1 MLITSPSLNLSWS
14 CPTCKYTLPTLLR
27 LNSTVTEIKTANDE
41 RLMKLELEMAEMDLK
56 IDDKVEENLDEKID
70 DMKKQIQELL
80 STDMNSII
88 DARIKEIDDRKQH
101 CHNLMLYNL
110 PESNYDN
117 PEQRKHSAIVLT
129 CELAGHLRVKLN
141 SIKGFRIGKRDRYRQ
156 NSAI

>member
-70 DMKKQIQELL
+70 NMKKQIQESL
-80 STDMNSII
+80 ST
-88 DARIKEIDDRKQH
+88 A
-101 CHNLMLYNL
+101 
-110 PESNYDN
+110 
-117 PEQRKHSAIVLT
+117 
-129 CELAGHLRVKLN
+129 
-141 SIKGFRIGKRDRYRQ
+141 
-156 NSAI
+156 